1 VVPDP
6 VSVIHVTGLE
16 TVHVHPLAVVTENV
30 PVPPVI
36 ATLSEAGLTENAQG
50 AACVTVKAF
59 PAIVSVAVRDAVVVL
74 AAIVNVVVPLPVTL
88 VPLVKVT
95 QSTDNERVAVQAQSA
110 VVVTLT
116 LPVPPAA
123 ATAWLVLDSVNEHG
137 AAWVMVNGF
146 PAIVSVAVRA
156 AVVIFW
162 AMVNAVVPL
171 PVPLPALVIK
181 TQETGLVAVQP
192 QPAVVVKLTLPV
204 EVVEGADKLLLDS
217 VNEHVPD

>member
-1 VVPDP
+1 
-6 VSVIHVTGLE
+6 
-16 TVHVHPLAVVTENV
+16 
-30 PVPPVI
+30 
-36 ATLSEAGLTENAQG
+36 
-50 AACVTVKAF
+50 
-59 PAIVSVAVRDAVVVL
+59 VAVRDAVVVL
-74 AAIVNVVVPLPVTL
+74 AATVNVVVPLPVTL
-88 VPLVKVT
+88 VPPVKVT

-156 AVVIFW
+156 AVVMFCP
-162 AMVNAVVPL
+162 MVNAVVPL
-171 PVPLPALVIK
+171 PVPLPALVMK